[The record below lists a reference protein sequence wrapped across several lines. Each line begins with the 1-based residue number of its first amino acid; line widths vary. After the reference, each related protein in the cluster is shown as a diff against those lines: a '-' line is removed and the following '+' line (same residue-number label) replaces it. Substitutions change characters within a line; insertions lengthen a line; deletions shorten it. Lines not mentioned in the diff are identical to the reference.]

1 MTFIFLRINYFM
13 MRYYI
18 HKIIIVLVIFS
29 IPFLLFA
36 SATISN
42 FHARLENSLIILEWN
57 TESELNVN
65 HFEIQRSTDKIN
77 WLKIGS
83 VKSNTGTSNT
93 RQYYQFSENA
103 IFKVSTS
110 SLNYRLV
117 VVDNQDN
124 REIYSVVASVS
135 GSSGI
140 KHTWGTIKAMFR

>member
-1 MTFIFLRINYFM
+1 
-13 MRYYI
+13 MRF
-18 HKIIIVLVIFS
+18 HTLKFS
-29 IPFLLFA
+29 ILPILITLPLLLYA
-36 SATISN
+36 GATISN

-57 TESELNVN
+57 TESETNVN

-77 WLKIGS
+77 WMKVGT
-83 VKSNTGTSNT
+83 VKSNTGTSMS

-103 IFKVSTS
+103 IFKINSS

-117 VVDNQDN
+117 VIDNQNN

-140 KHTWGTIKAMFR
+140 KRTWGSLKAMFR